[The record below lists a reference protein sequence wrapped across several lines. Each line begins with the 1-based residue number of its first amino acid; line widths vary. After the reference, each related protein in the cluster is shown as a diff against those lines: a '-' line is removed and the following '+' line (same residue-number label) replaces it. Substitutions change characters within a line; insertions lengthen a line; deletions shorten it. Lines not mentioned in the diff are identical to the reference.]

1 MLFLLFLRPALAG
14 QQTILIVGDSI
25 SAAYGM
31 SLEQGWVA
39 IMAGQ
44 IAETHPDY
52 SVVNASI
59 SGETSGGGLQRLP
72 GLLEQHRPAVVV
84 IELGGNDG
92 LRGYPLLTL
101 RSNLSGMVKLSE
113 ESGAEVI
120 IIPMEIPPNYGK
132 RYIEGFRESY
142 IIVTEN
148 SNGILAP
155 FLLDGIATSSNMM
168 QADGIHPTIE
178 VQTDMVENFLPTL
191 LKVLP

>member
-1 MLFLLFLRPALAG
+1 
-14 QQTILIVGDSI
+14 
-25 SAAYGM
+25 M

-72 GLLEQHRPAVVV
+72 GLLEQHRPAVVI

-113 ESGAEVI
+113 FSATI
-120 IIPMEIPPNYGK
+120 I
-132 RYIEGFRESY
+132 
-142 IIVTEN
+142 
-148 SNGILAP
+148 
-155 FLLDGIATSSNMM
+155 
-168 QADGIHPTIE
+168 
-178 VQTDMVENFLPTL
+178 
-191 LKVLP
+191 

>member
-1 MLFLLFLRPALAG
+1 
-14 QQTILIVGDSI
+14 
-25 SAAYGM
+25 M

-39 IMAGQ
+39 LMAGQ
-44 IAETHPDY
+44 IAETHPDH

-72 GLLEQHRPAVVV
+72 SLLDQHRPAVVV

-113 ESGAEVI
+113 VSGAEVI

-142 IIVTEN
+142 IIVAEN

-178 VQTDMVENFLPTL
+178 VQTNMVKNFLPTL